1 VQHESSDYRLQRWG
15 TVPFMSTSDDQL
27 ETSWSDTPASEGD
40 TDGQDGGDTDGQDG
54 GDTDGQ
60 DGGDTDGQDA

>member
-1 VQHESSDYRLQRWG
+1 
-15 TVPFMSTSDDQL
+15 MSTSDDDL
-27 ETSWSDTPASEGD
+27 ETTWSDSTSAA
-40 TDGQDGGDTDGQDG
+40 GDTDGQDG

>member
-1 VQHESSDYRLQRWG
+1 
-15 TVPFMSTSDDQL
+15 MSTSDDDL
-27 ETSWSDTPASEGD
+27 ETTWSESATASGD
-40 TDGQDGGDTDGQDG
+40 TDGEDGGDTDGQDG

>member
-1 VQHESSDYRLQRWG
+1 VSYG
-15 TVPFMSTSDDQL
+15 AAMSTSGTSDDDL
-27 ETSWSDTPASEGD
+27 ETSWGEGSPSGGDTDGQDGGD

>member
-1 VQHESSDYRLQRWG
+1 MRFSLVGYGADM
-15 TVPFMSTSDDQL
+15 TTSDDDL
-27 ETSWSDTPASEGD
+27 ETTWSDSTTAAGD
-40 TDGQDGGDTDGQDG
+40 TDGEDGGDTDGQDG

>member
-1 VQHESSDYRLQRWG
+1 
-15 TVPFMSTSDDQL
+15 MSTSGTSDDDL
-27 ETSWSDTPASEGD
+27 ETSWGEGSPSAGD